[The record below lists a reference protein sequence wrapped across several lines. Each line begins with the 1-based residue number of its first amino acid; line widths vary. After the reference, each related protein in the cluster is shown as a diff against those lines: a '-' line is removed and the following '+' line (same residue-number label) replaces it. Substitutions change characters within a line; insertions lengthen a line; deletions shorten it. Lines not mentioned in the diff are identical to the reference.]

1 MKTIEDRITILNI
14 KSKDNF
20 FAAKVNNLKKEN
32 SDMKLVFKKNL
43 LDRVHDINQEY
54 SNKFDEFK
62 KIIQAQCKYMKAK
75 LNSNGLYFEPLSE
88 DIYVK
93 SQNVCLK
100 TRRVKPPTITDKNKV
115 AECYAELDMTKKL
128 MPLTIVHKTPQNY

>member
-1 MKTIEDRITILNI
+1 
-14 KSKDNF
+14 
-20 FAAKVNNLKKEN
+20 
-32 SDMKLVFKKNL
+32 
-43 LDRVHDINQEY
+43 
-54 SNKFDEFK
+54 
-62 KIIQAQCKYMKAK
+62 MKAK